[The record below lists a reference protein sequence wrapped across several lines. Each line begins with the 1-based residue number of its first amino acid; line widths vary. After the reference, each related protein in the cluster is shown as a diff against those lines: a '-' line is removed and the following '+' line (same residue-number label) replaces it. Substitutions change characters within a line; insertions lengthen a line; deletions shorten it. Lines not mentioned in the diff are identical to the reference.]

1 MTDGAPGGVTVRAMR
16 HPDRGEVLDLWVASW
31 RLAYPSIDFDARRGW
46 MTNRFDELERAGAQ
60 AHVAMDHSRI
70 VGLVTIDPASGYL
83 DQLVVAHTHR
93 RRGVASVLL
102 GEAQRVSPRRI
113 ELHVNQ
119 DNARAIA
126 FYRKHGFAVSAED
139 ANPLSG
145 APTYRM
151 SWSGR

>member
-1 MTDGAPGGVTVRAMR
+1 MGEAPAGVTLRAMR
-16 HPDRGEVLDLWVASW
+16 RADRAETLDLWVASW
-31 RLAYPSIDFDARRGW
+31 RLAYPAIDFEARRGW
-46 MTNRFDELERAGAQ
+46 MLNRLDELEGAGAQ
-60 AHVAMDHSRI
+60 AHVAIENRRI
-70 VGLVTIDPASGYL
+70 VGLVTIDPVSGYL

-93 RRGVASVLL
+93 RRGVAGLL
-102 GEAQRVSPRRI
+102 LAEVQRLSPRRI

-145 APTYRM
+145 APTFKM
-151 SWSGR
+151 TWSGR

>member
-1 MTDGAPGGVTVRAMR
+1 MTDGSPAGVTLRAMR
-16 HPDRGEVLDLWVASW
+16 HADRAETLDLWVASW
-31 RLAYPSIDFDARRGW
+31 RLAYPAIDFDARRGW
-46 MTNRFDELERAGAQ
+46 MMDRFDELERAGAQ
-60 AHVAMDHSRI
+60 AHVATEDSRI

-93 RRGVASVLL
+93 RRGVAGLLL
-102 GEAQRVSPRRI
+102 GEAQRLSPRRI

-145 APTYRM
+145 APTFRM